1 MDGTQAAQA
10 VIDAL
15 PEPRRSQMQHFHDVI
30 LDTLPGIDVRVTDYS
45 GSLIGY
51 GWYPYSNSKGPAG
64 EWFTVGIAN
73 RKAYISVYAMGSRG
87 DQNLVEA
94 VADRFPG
101 TKHGRSCLNIDKP
114 ELVDDDALRD
124 LILESREQ
132 LKDGFHR
139 PETSKK
145 A

>member
-10 VIDAL
+10 VIDGL
-15 PEPRRSQMQHFHDVI
+15 PEPRRSQMQHLHEVI

-51 GWYPYSNSKGPAG
+51 GWYAYSNSKGPAG

-73 RKAYISVYAMGSRG
+73 RKAYISLYAMGTRG
-87 DQNLVEA
+87 DRNLVEA

-101 TKHGRSCLNIDKP
+101 HQARP
-114 ELVDDDALRD
+114 ELP
-124 LILESREQ
+124 E
-132 LKDGFHR
+132 HR
-139 PETSKK
+139 QARARRRRRRPRPGP
-145 A
+145 